1 MMYHGNDTESMHCQ
15 YRVTEP
21 VRLDGTSGD
30 HLIQL
35 SPKVGSLQWV
45 TKEIIQVGLEY
56 LQRRRLHNLSGQPV
70 PVLCHPQCKEVL
82 QICVKLPVF
91 QFLAV
96 APCPIATH
104 HWKVSGFI

>member
-35 SPKVGSLQWV
+35 PAKA
-45 TKEIIQVGLEY
+45 
-56 LQRRRLHNLSGQPV
+56 V
-70 PVLCHPQCKEVL
+70 PVE
-82 QICVKLPVF
+82 
-91 QFLAV
+91 
-96 APCPIATH
+96 
-104 HWKVSGFI
+104 